1 MRDALLIKLMDS
13 AGRSLLR
20 TPRFPSF
27 SSLSALCS
35 LPLTQSIHSRSK
47 HLLLTSQEK
56 SITRGRGETLEGG
69 GRGIKGSRISG
80 ERERRFCSFTQW
92 GTNEIEGSRPSWK
105 IEMVPFAKRVC
116 SERPSHN

>member
-47 HLLLTSQEK
+47 YLLLTSQEK
-56 SITRGRGETLEGG
+56 SITRG
-69 GRGIKGSRISG
+69 
-80 ERERRFCSFTQW
+80 ERRDTGRRGKGNKRIKDKW
-92 GTNEIEGSRPSWK
+92 REGK
-105 IEMVPFAKRVC
+105 AVL
-116 SERPSHN
+116 